1 MKGFHKEYRDAQINR
16 LNKWHCF
23 KTYTAIIDV
32 AVADSYRA
40 VVVIARQSSKTY
52 DISAGACG
60 HDQETKGMFEK
71 FFHRKWIT
79 LKSIS
84 ILDNEEQHTV
94 RSIISDICDD
104 ERYTAI
110 CKGNSDKTAIEQEIL
125 NQPFSRKMV

>member
-1 MKGFHKEYRDAQINR
+1 MLPPEAYHNGGEGGGRMKTLHRHQKCSRFKGFHKEYRDAQINR

-23 KTYTAIIDV
+23 KIYTAIIDV
-32 AVADSYRA
+32 TVADSYRA

-79 LKSIS
+79 L
-84 ILDNEEQHTV
+84 
-94 RSIISDICDD
+94 
-104 ERYTAI
+104 
-110 CKGNSDKTAIEQEIL
+110 
-125 NQPFSRKMV
+125 